1 MYVSHPHTAG
11 LNFQWDGSTW
21 FLVKAQMSQVHQSP
35 AKSIC
40 VGVFLPS
47 VKVEKEIARQKRL
60 RNISYRL
67 LRADWHE
74 EPDENWKERACMW
87 EEGSCC

>member
-1 MYVSHPHTAG
+1 M
-11 LNFQWDGSTW
+11 
-21 FLVKAQMSQVHQSP
+21 
-35 AKSIC
+35 
-40 VGVFLPS
+40 PS

-87 EEGSCC
+87 EEGHAAKTHREGPACTMEPRGTAAGGRI